1 MPTHHIWVDGEHHTV
16 TVWSPRFGIL
26 GAVVVGVL
34 FVFSTAAV
42 VFVWFTTPHQQPVV
56 DSRPDV
62 VVGMFANASMMFQ
75 QAPLVFILIGA
86 ATVLMVGGLELL
98 RRL

>member
-1 MPTHHIWVDGEHHTV
+1 MPTHHVWVDGKHHTV

-26 GAVVVGVL
+26 SVVVFGVL
-34 FVFSTAAV
+34 FVFCTAAV
-42 VFVWFTTPHQQPVV
+42 VFVWFTTPHQQPVT

-62 VVGMFANASMMFQ
+62 VLSMFANASMMFQ
-75 QAPLVFILIGA
+75 QAPVVFVVIGA
-86 ATVLMVGGLELL
+86 ALVLMIGGLELL